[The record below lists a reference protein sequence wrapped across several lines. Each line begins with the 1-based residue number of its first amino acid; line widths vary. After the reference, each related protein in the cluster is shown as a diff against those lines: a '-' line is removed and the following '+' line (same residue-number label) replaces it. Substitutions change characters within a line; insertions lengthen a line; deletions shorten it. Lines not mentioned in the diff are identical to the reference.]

1 MSEFKYIPPKPPLIF
16 TAFWSALLGAVIGFL
31 TARGDMFLALVL
43 LTVGGFLFALLSIF
57 SVIIIKNTNLSRIF
71 CSSTLGCIGFFYIG
85 LSYAI
90 VLFII
95 GFIFKIPIKC

>member
-1 MSEFKYIPPKPPLIF
+1 MSEYKYIPPKPPLIF

-31 TARGDMFLALVL
+31 TARGDMFLALIL
-43 LTVGGFLFALLSIF
+43 LTVGSVLFALLSIF

-90 VLFII
+90 AVSYTHLTLPT
-95 GFIFKIPIKC
+95 KA